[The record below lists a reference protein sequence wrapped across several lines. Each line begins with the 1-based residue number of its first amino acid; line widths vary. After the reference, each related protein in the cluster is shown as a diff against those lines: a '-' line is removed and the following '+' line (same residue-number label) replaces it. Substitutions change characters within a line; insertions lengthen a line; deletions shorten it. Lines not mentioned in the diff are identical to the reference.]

1 MSKSSR
7 QRSARE
13 RIAEERRKQAVRA
26 RQRKLLLGVLGGVT
40 VAAVA
45 VVAVVVTQSNASR
58 SDQKGIAYTGPL
70 APTVRQADGSILMA
84 KDGVTAPTLE
94 IFEDFQC
101 PFCKKLED
109 TAGDAIYK
117 AAADGRARVVF
128 RPFQLFKAP
137 AHPEPVPSVSRRGAN
152 AALCTPPGKWASY
165 AKTLFAHQP
174 EEGRNGFENKD
185 LLNWARDLGFYSA
198 DFDRC
203 VTGMEKA
210 GDIAKATDYAQAQRV
225 NSTPTLRLNGKD
237 LTAEQV
243 NQILSAPSGLE
254 QILTTAASAP
264 SPSPSPSPTTTD
276 K

>member
-1 MSKSSR
+1 MSKNNR

-13 RIAEERRKQAVRA
+13 RIAEERRKEAARA
-26 RQRKLLLGVLGGVT
+26 RQRKLLLGVLGGIT
-40 VAAVA
+40 VAAAA
-45 VVAVVVTQSNASR
+45 VVVVVVTQNNASR

-109 TAGDAIYK
+109 SAGDAIYK
-117 AAADGRARVVF
+117 AAADGKARVIF
-128 RPFQLFKAP
+128 RPFQLFQAP
-137 AHPEPVPSVSRRGAN
+137 GHPEPVPSVSRRGAN

-174 EEGRNGFENKD
+174 VEGQNGFENKD
-185 LLNWARDLGFYSA
+185 LLNWARDLGFYDA
-198 DFDRC
+198 GFDKC

-210 GDIAKATDYAQAQRV
+210 GDLAKATQYAQDQKV

-237 LTAEQV
+237 LTPEQV
-243 NQILSAPSGLE
+243 NQILSSPSSLE

-264 SPSPSPSPTTTD
+264 STSPSPATTD